1 MRTLGPGRTLLADG
15 SGVALRACRA
25 LRALG
30 AGWALVALRAGRADL
45 CALYPCHGRSVCGRA
60 PCAARGAPYTARVSR
75 PLTVRL
81 AAGALEIVRP
91 VAPPRDLAVLGRAL
105 IAAGLRAT
113 SAGWSAVRPAD
124 LLCAA
129 PAVQA
134 QGWSLAP
141 ADDAAVVLAAAREA
155 RDDGA
160 AWRPPG
166 LDIVEAELA
175 RRGWRIRPYQLEG
188 GQRIAQ
194 EPGLLLADSPGLGK
208 TLQRLVALRPGGRM
222 VVAGPK
228 NAIPEWEAQIA
239 QWRPDLRVRRAKGRG
254 GMPAPDAGEVCLG
267 TLESLAPVPPD
278 LGPETDLTCD
288 EAHSLK
294 GDTAQRQRFLAW
306 RRAAQASGGRV
317 TLLTGTPIS
326 NADPEELWR
335 ILDACGR
342 AEDTLGPAAD
352 LRRLFAHSL
361 EVLEVPDRSP
371 RAKAAVE
378 RILRDHG
385 ARGFGQLTPA
395 ERAKAL
401 ALAYRRVER
410 VRWTG
415 EHSPD
420 VAARLRRAVLRRTK
434 EQVAPDLPPLERHV
448 RHVRVAPGALAD
460 LQAADLRRHLAA
472 DLDAAERAS
481 KAGDGEAVEA
491 LGQTPAIATARRL
504 LAHAKLPALHEIL
517 DELEEAGEP
526 VLVFSSHVDP
536 LLELVTARAAAV
548 STGEPPTWGA
558 VHGGTDADARAALRD
573 RFQAGGMRGLALSIR
588 AASEALT
595 LTRAAYV
602 VFLDLDWVPSK
613 NEQAE
618 ARAHRIGQTRPVTV
632 ARLVADHPVDRRIAA
647 LLQDK
652 GQFQAALLAAM
663 ESASGH
669 ADTA

>member
-1 MRTLGPGRTLLADG
+1 M
-15 SGVALRACRA
+15 
-25 LRALG
+25 
-30 AGWALVALRAGRADL
+30 
-45 CALYPCHGRSVCGRA
+45 
-60 PCAARGAPYTARVSR
+60 
-75 PLTVRL
+75 
-81 AAGALEIVRP
+81 
-91 VAPPRDLAVLGRAL
+91 LGRAL

-124 LLCAA
+124 VLCAA
-129 PAVQA
+129 PVVQA
-134 QGWSLAP
+134 QGWDLTP
-141 ADDAAVVLAAAREA
+141 ADDAAAVLAAAREA

-175 RRGWRIRPYQLEG
+175 RRRWRIRPYQLEG

-222 VVAGPK
+222 VVAEPK

-239 QWRPDLRVRRAKGRG
+239 QWRPDLRVRRAKGRH

-306 RRAAQASGGRV
+306 RRAAHASGGRV

-352 LRRLFAHSL
+352 LRKLFAHSL
-361 EVLEVPDRSP
+361 EMLEVPDRSP

-385 ARGFGQLTPA
+385 ARGFGQLPPA
-395 ERAKAL
+395 ERARAL

-460 LQAADLRRHLAA
+460 LQAADLRRRLAA
-472 DLDAAERAS
+472 DLDAAERAAE
-481 KAGDGEAVEA
+481 AGDGEAVEV

-504 LAHAKLPALHEIL
+504 LAHAKLPALHEVL

-536 LLELVTARAAAV
+536 LLELVAARIAAA
-548 STGEPPTWGA
+548 PHAPRDKPAAWGA
-558 VHGGTDADARAALRD
+558 VHGDTDADARAALRD
-573 RFQAGGMRGLALSIR
+573 RFQGGEMRGLALSIR

-618 ARAHRIGQTRPVTV
+618 ARAHRIGQARPVTV
-632 ARLVADHPVDRRIAA
+632 LRLVADHPVDRRIAA

-663 ESASGH
+663 ECASGH
-669 ADTA
+669 AGHA